1 MLDRDAELALQFMR
15 AFWRGDV
22 DGSVALCT
30 PEARF
35 IFARSL
41 PYPRECPM
49 REAHESIVN
58 GLFALFDP
66 PGQFTVEVKHVLSR
80 DGQVTVEYSAH
91 GKLAN
96 GRDYENDYVMAL
108 TIRDGQVAEQR
119 AYTDTQHLARLF
131 GP

>member
-1 MLDRDAELALQFMR
+1 MTDVHAEIAVSFMK
-15 AFWRGDV
+15 AFWRGDI
-22 DGSVALCT
+22 DGAMALCT
-30 PEARF
+30 PDARF

-66 PGQFTVEVKHVLSR
+66 PGIFAVDIRHVLSC
-80 DGQVTVEYSAH
+80 DDQVTVEYSAN

-108 TIRDGQVAEQR
+108 TIRDGRVAEQR
-119 AYTDTQHLARLF
+119 AYTDTKHLSQLF

>member
-1 MLDRDAELALQFMR
+1 MTDVHAEIAVSFMK
-15 AFWRGDV
+15 AFWRGDI
-22 DGSVALCT
+22 DGAMALCS
-30 PEARF
+30 PDARF

-49 REAHESIVN
+49 RQAHETIVS

-66 PGQFTVEVKHVLSR
+66 PGVFAVDVRHVLSCG
-80 DGQVTVEYSAH
+80 DQVTVEYSAN

-108 TIRDGQVAEQR
+108 TIQDEKVAEQR
-119 AYTDTQHLARLF
+119 AYTDTKHLSQLF